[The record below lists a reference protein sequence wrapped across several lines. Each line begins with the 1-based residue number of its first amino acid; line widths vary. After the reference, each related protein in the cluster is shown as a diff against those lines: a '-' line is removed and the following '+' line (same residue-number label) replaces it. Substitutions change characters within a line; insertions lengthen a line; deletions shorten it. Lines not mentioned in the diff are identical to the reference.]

1 MSSLPPTRQS
11 KKERPRSKNHV
22 DPGPCFLHRVVA
34 LKTWSVLI
42 EHCTHITSPLF
53 YLIDTV
59 HLTSCR
65 SPCTDFNIAQ
75 PQFPLERPSLDRPT
89 RLCGV
94 THRARSWASRVPN
107 RDRIAHTLDSMR
119 VGMPFLVALLLSGLA
134 ACPVGAAARRLQAT
148 AEAPSPSS
156 TAIAPADWCNQ
167 CGNVTDYNPV
177 CGVDSQVGDRACAG
191 GRVFGS
197 SRTWGGDA
205 SMGLHRN
212 VAGWRRATF
221 QWHSRP
227 GSAPCDTC
235 PPPTPAA
242 DVRQRLRSILPECED
257 RAHGKMPDGLLPPRR
272 ERCVRSGCSPCRPCL
287 PPAPKHPFPGRRSVH

>member
-1 MSSLPPTRQS
+1 
-11 KKERPRSKNHV
+11 
-22 DPGPCFLHRVVA
+22 
-34 LKTWSVLI
+34 
-42 EHCTHITSPLF
+42 
-53 YLIDTV
+53 
-59 HLTSCR
+59 
-65 SPCTDFNIAQ
+65 
-75 PQFPLERPSLDRPT
+75 
-89 RLCGV
+89 
-94 THRARSWASRVPN
+94 
-107 RDRIAHTLDSMR
+107 MR

-221 QWHSRP
+221 QWHSHP

-235 PPPTPAA
+235 PPPPPLLQTYGNDCVPSCLN
-242 DVRQRLRSILPECED
+242 VKI
-257 RAHGKMPDGLLPPRR
+257 AHTGKCPTACYPPGA
-272 ERCVRSGCSPCRPCL
+272 SG
-287 PPAPKHPFPGRRSVH
+287 A